1 MKNIV
6 FYALL
11 LMLALSNPLY
21 AYLDGGSAG
30 MLVQL
35 LLGGFA
41 GAIAVVKIYWHQLK
55 SFILRLFGKKIG
67 DDIAETLSTEMDGQE
82 NSKEYSLKNARK

>member
-6 FYALL
+6 FYVLL
-11 LMLALSNPLY
+11 LMLALSSPSY

-55 SFILRLFGKKIG
+55 FFIFQTMVRNML
-67 DDIAETLSTEMDGQE
+67 E
-82 NSKEYSLKNARK
+82 KN